1 MTDIKTKI
9 LIFAAAILILLSAA
23 VPFFILFS
31 GAKALEPPMVA
42 APDVPVSALAP
53 IGEVESEMRAV
64 WIATVNNINFPSRTG
79 LSATALAKELDSIV
93 KFSKEN
99 GFNTILFQVRPSSDA
114 LYDSEIYP
122 ASKFVSGECGKA
134 ADGGFDCLEYILDAA
149 HAENIEVHAWV
160 NPLRITT
167 GSAAYPQ
174 TDISALPESSP
185 AVQNPSYVVAYAD
198 GKLYFDAGYPDVRE
212 LVASGVQEICENY
225 DADGIVFDDY
235 FYPYPTD
242 GKDFDDSASY
252 AKYGSL
258 FDDVADFRRDNIN
271 KLVELCYTTVKRV
284 NKDIDFGVSPFG
296 IWRNGDGE
304 NGGSLTR
311 GLSAYDEIYCD
322 ALAWANGGYVDY
334 LAPQLYWT
342 FETSSAPFD
351 VLAEWWS
358 RALDGT
364 GVKLYINHGVY
375 RYDDGGMASG
385 ELIKQV
391 EFSRELY
398 SYRGSMYYGY
408 AALHGN
414 AGGVGDEVA
423 QAFSKNIAYFEYF
436 EGDKLTVDSYSDGDT
451 AGSLALISGKS
462 NLAYP
467 ISVNG
472 ITPLRYKDGTYAIT
486 LQLLKGDNLITV
498 INGNEKIEIML
509 KY

>member
-225 DADGIVFDDY
+225 DVDGIVFDDY

-351 VLAEWWS
+351 VLA
-358 RALDGT
+358 
-364 GVKLYINHGVY
+364 
-375 RYDDGGMASG
+375 
-385 ELIKQV
+385 
-391 EFSRELY
+391 
-398 SYRGSMYYGY
+398 
-408 AALHGN
+408 
-414 AGGVGDEVA
+414 
-423 QAFSKNIAYFEYF
+423 
-436 EGDKLTVDSYSDGDT
+436 
-451 AGSLALISGKS
+451 
-462 NLAYP
+462 
-467 ISVNG
+467 
-472 ITPLRYKDGTYAIT
+472 
-486 LQLLKGDNLITV
+486 
-498 INGNEKIEIML
+498 
-509 KY
+509 